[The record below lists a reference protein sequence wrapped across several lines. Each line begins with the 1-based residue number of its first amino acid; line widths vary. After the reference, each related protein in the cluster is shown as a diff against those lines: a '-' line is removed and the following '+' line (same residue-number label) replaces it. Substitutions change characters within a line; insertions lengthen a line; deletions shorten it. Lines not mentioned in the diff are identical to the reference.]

1 MNIEIA
7 NRYANLLTYIIDKKV
22 RMEGRNVSLYKSDIL
37 FILKNNISERQ
48 EITEK
53 IFKDTILWFNE
64 RNVFIIE
71 EIESDMRYKL
81 HPNFK

>member
-1 MNIEIA
+1 MNIESA

-48 EITEK
+48 EITAPADSFGHLARS
-53 IFKDTILWFNE
+53 IRT
-64 RNVFIIE
+64 V
-71 EIESDMRYKL
+71 
-81 HPNFK
+81 